1 MRRAI
6 NEFQAPYPVQ
16 RVKATAGPIHRRSND
31 GLDVLLKPAVLKR
44 CYPRAPNA
52 RPVALAGVLDRS
64 PQNAFLLEH
73 SARRPRCGLIDENW
87 IGTMCFPG
95 AAQGT
100 PLENRE
106 RIGPRS
112 CSVTGRREHPEPSA
126 SNKERRVARFDAVQE
141 HAFAHPSRGEWIGP
155 VQCDGA
161 IGRAFRNHPDLLA
174 PFEYEGIGWVPRLVQ
189 AGLRRPGGPV
199 FLKGDNRHD

>member
-1 MRRAI
+1 MRRGI

-16 RVKATAGPIHRRSND
+16 RVKATAGPIRRSSND
-31 GLDVLLKPAVLKR
+31 GREVLLKPVVVKR
-44 CYPRAPNA
+44 RYRREPNA
-52 RPVALAGVLDRS
+52 RTVALAAVLDRS

-87 IGTMCFPG
+87 IGTMGFPG
-95 AAQGT
+95 AAQG
-100 PLENRE
+100 PRLENRE

-112 CSVTGRREHPEPSA
+112 RSVTGRREHPEPSA
-126 SNKERRVARFDAVQE
+126 SNKERRVARFDVVQE

-161 IGRAFRNHPDLLA
+161 SGRAFRTHP
-174 PFEYEGIGWVPRLVQ
+174 ER
-189 AGLRRPGGPV
+189 
-199 FLKGDNRHD
+199 